1 MVDLTPADDIF
12 FHGHLLPLHRLSS
25 LPASPPRLST
35 NSLDSFTLPIT
46 EFLEEAKPDNTMDQR
61 QNQNQNQ
68 KQKQNQN
75 QNQTQSQSQNNS
87 FNIKNTESKGKS
99 KSFSMSRL
107 KRWRSKGLDE
117 PEKPKRK
124 LRISDVSQFISR
136 MVKPLMFFKGTK
148 MMSNR
153 EDLQHHS
160 NGPPRGQY
168 SKSLSGN
175 LASRQ
180 SGDRSRD
187 VRGRSGEFSAPASMR
202 ISPSN
207 SGLLAAKAGMSPP
220 ASDST
225 MEELQAAIQA
235 AIAHCKNS
243 IAVDQDEKKHKS
255 EPTT

>member
-61 QNQNQNQ
+61 QNQTQN
-68 KQKQNQN
+68 QKQNQN
-75 QNQTQSQSQNNS
+75 QNQSQSQNNS
-87 FNIKNTESKGKS
+87 FNIKDTESKGKS

-136 MVKPLMFFKGTK
+136 MAKPLMFFKGTK

-220 ASDST
+220 VSDST

-243 IAVDQDEKKHKS
+243 IAVDEDEKKHKS